1 LVGGLTSTIEEIL
14 SEITSLGK
22 ENSFPTWYESDEGLD
37 FQEGMSL
44 NRWFWSIMEAWVWW
58 STKMTN

>member
-22 ENSFPTWYESDEGLD
+22 EKFFPTWYESEEGLD

-44 NRWFWSIMEAWVWW
+44 NSLNR
-58 STKMTN
+58 